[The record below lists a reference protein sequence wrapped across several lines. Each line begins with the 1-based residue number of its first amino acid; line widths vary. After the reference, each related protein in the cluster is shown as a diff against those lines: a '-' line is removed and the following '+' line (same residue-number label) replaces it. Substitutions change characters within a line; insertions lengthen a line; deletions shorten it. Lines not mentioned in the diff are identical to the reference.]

1 MSEKE
6 KVQIEIDVSKHPL
19 HVEHPTC
26 SKGHSLKC
34 ELVKIH
40 DYSSIKVKTT
50 YKDNSGFIYIDP
62 IYGSF
67 DNIFEGMHVPEGE
80 LVKLFCP
87 ECDENLTAKN
97 DTCQVCSSPMFV
109 FHLPNNGIIEGCL
122 KKGCMFHKLKI
133 IDAEEQVARLFEERM
148 LL

>member
-1 MSEKE
+1 MSDNE
-6 KVQIEIDVSKHPL
+6 KVQIEIDISKNKL

-34 ELVKIH
+34 ENVKIH
-40 DYSSIKVKTT
+40 DYPSIKVKAK
-50 YKDNSGFIYIDP
+50 YKENSGFIYIDP

-67 DNIFEGMHVPEGE
+67 DNIIEGMHVPDGE
-80 LVKLFCP
+80 LIELYCP
-87 ECDENLTAKN
+87 VCDENLTAK
-97 DTCQVCSSPMFV
+97 DETCQVCLSPMFV
-109 FHLPNNGIIEGCL
+109 FHLPNNSIVEGCL

-133 IDAEEQVARLFEERM
+133 VDAEEQVSRLFEERM